1 MIRRESD
8 RHARPL
14 RELSAKLLEDQLR
27 RLAGANEVI
36 ERRLGPGLHAMSGRR
51 LYRRLGFVRLGDYLT
66 ERLGMSIRSCQSIVR
81 CERALDRLPAIAA
94 AFDAGEI
101 SVSRLRTIVEVA
113 TPETQE
119 LWLAR
124 ARRLDVLG
132 LAAAA
137 RAAGQ
142 NSAPRD
148 GGAGSAAGEAGQ
160 VNFDRDMAGSREAD
174 DDPGVNVAFGAPPRV
189 VALWH
194 WALDLVRRAAGHQ
207 EPAWRCVEYIAAEFL
222 SGAPREGALREGAL
236 PSATGSPAS
245 PDEDRSALSDEPS
258 QRNAAEAPEED
269 GIRMGRAVP
278 DALVWNEAAAAA
290 RDAFRPLGRAADPD
304 VILTRRSEPPVLDA
318 EGADPWDLDARL
330 RGLIRLRQS
339 LAWRQGRLLAV
350 VASHHLYDE
359 LGATS
364 LSEWC
369 ETALGISPRQ
379 ARYLTSIDR
388 RIRRL
393 PQIADAYRR
402 GLISWCQARH
412 LVRIATPETERRW
425 LRHARRMTVRGLE
438 DMITRADV
446 DGMATPPAPGTGAG
460 GRPSTSPPRHTSA
473 PAFRFAER
481 SVPGQPERADRRIA
495 FWAPTEIATL
505 WHEALAACRRGA
517 NRRLADWQCLIF
529 MIDSLRR
536 TWDAPTDRSWK
547 RRYRIFERDGW
558 RCSVPGCTSRAN
570 LNVHHVVFLSRGG
583 DSADS
588 NLVTLCVAHHQRG
601 IHDGLI
607 RCGGTAP
614 DDLWW
619 ELGVRSPGPP
629 LLRCRGDRIVR
640 GGRPVGRLPAT
651 APPSGTRST

>member
-66 ERLGMSIRSCQSIVR
+66 ERLGMSIGSCQSIVR

-124 ARRLDVLG
+124 ARRLDVNG

-137 RAAGQ
+137 RAAGRD
-142 NSAPRD
+142 SAPRG
-148 GGAGSAAGEAGQ
+148 GGAGTAACEAGQ
-160 VNFDRDMAGSREAD
+160 VNIDRDTAGSREAE
-174 DDPGVNVAFGAPPRV
+174 DDPGVNVAFGAPART

-207 EPAWRCVEYIAAEFL
+207 EPAWRCVEYLAAEFL
-222 SGAPREGALREGAL
+222 SGAPPESALR
-236 PSATGSPAS
+236 SATGGSTATDDDPS
-245 PDEDRSALSDEPS
+245 DLPDEAS
-258 QRNAAEAPEED
+258 QRTAADAPEED
-269 GIRMGRAVP
+269 GTRTIRAVP
-278 DALVWNEAAAAA
+278 DALVWNEVTAAA
-290 RDAFRPLGRAADPD
+290 RDALRPLGRDADPE

-318 EGADPWDLDARL
+318 ERDDPWGLDARL
-330 RGLIRLRQS
+330 RGLIRLRRS

-364 LSEWC
+364 MSEWC
-369 ETALGISPRQ
+369 ETTLGISPRR
-379 ARYLTSIDR
+379 ARYLISIDR

-412 LVRIATPETERRW
+412 LVRIAAPETERCW
-425 LRHARRMTVRGLE
+425 LRYARRVTVRGLE
-438 DMITRADV
+438 DAITRAEV
-446 DGMATPPAPGTGAG
+446 DGITTPPATGTGTNS
-460 GRPSTSPPRHTSA
+460 RPSADPPRHTSA
-473 PAFRFAER
+473 PAFRFDER
-481 SVPGQPERADRRIA
+481 SEAGRPERAERRIA
-495 FWAPTEIATL
+495 FWAPTEVAAL
-505 WHEALAACRRGA
+505 WHEALAACRRGV
-517 NRRLADWQCLIF
+517 NHRLADWQCLIM

-536 TWDAPTDRSWK
+536 TWDPADDRGWR

-570 LNVHHVVFLSRGG
+570 LNAHHIEFRSRGG
-583 DSADS
+583 TDDDS
-588 NLVTLCVAHHQRG
+588 NLVTLCVGHHQRG

-607 RCGGTAP
+607 RCSGAAP

-619 ELGVRSPGPP
+619 ELGVRAPGPP
-629 LLRCRGDRIVR
+629 LMRTHGDRIVR
-640 GGRPVGRLPAT
+640 TGRRLGRPPAT
-651 APPSGTRST
+651 GPADGARST